1 MSQNAAEVRIAGN
14 GGLYVAPVGTAL
26 PTDPTEALNAAFI
39 ELGYSSEDGVTMT
52 PARTIEKIKAWQ
64 SRQPVRTSVTEES
77 ITISTSLMQWNEST
91 IAMFFGGGSVA
102 TDAGPPVT
110 YTYTPPAAGEIDER
124 ALVLEWIDGEYTYR
138 LVSER
143 AAASELGEVQLTS
156 TAAAMLPITLELLAP
171 TGDVLTTPFII
182 ITDDPSFAA

>member
-102 TDAGPPVT
+102 VASGV

-182 ITDDPSFAA
+182 ITDDPAFAA